1 MTFGFSRHGLILIT
15 LFSLKLD
22 SDKKWFKT
30 QNSILNILWYQRSQK
45 WVYQVEQENVISFKA
60 SEQKWC
66 INLRRGYTKTKC
78 PQEPGLTCMF
88 WIYILLLSKAHLER
102 NFNPLCTSCA
112 TMILSKLIVI
122 KKGERRADFLSLMP
136 KAAVFREWKLCDA
149 DSQYI
154 PIII

>member
-1 MTFGFSRHGLILIT
+1 MNNMSSYCGLVDAKIRVSGKDLPV
-15 LFSLKLD
+15 L
-22 SDKKWFKT
+22 
-30 QNSILNILWYQRSQK
+30 RSQGRYK
-45 WVYQVEQENVISFKA
+45 Q
-60 SEQKWC
+60 SE
-66 INLRRGYTKTKC
+66 RD
-78 PQEPGLTCMF
+78 
-88 WIYILLLSKAHLER
+88 
-102 NFNPLCTSCA
+102 FNPLCTSCA